1 MNDCLLGI
9 DQRNSLF
16 GVNINLRLA
25 SYEQST
31 GSSVDTGGYEP
42 KLGIVPS
49 VGEAAGQRQVL

>member
-1 MNDCLLGI
+1 M
-9 DQRNSLF
+9 F
-16 GVNINLRLA
+16 GVNINLRFA